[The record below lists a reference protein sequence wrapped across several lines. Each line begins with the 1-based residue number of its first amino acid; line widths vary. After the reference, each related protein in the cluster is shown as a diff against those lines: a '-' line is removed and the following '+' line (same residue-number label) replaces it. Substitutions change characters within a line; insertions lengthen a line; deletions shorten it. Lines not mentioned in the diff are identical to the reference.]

1 LRGVV
6 ERVLLGEAAGEVVV
20 GVTITVEEGVTM
32 LEVEITS
39 TVVLVASVDVGTTDE
54 LSLSKLEVGTAEL
67 DEVAWEVTDA
77 GWVTVAEAEVTTVV
91 GSSTEIDE
99 LEVPAE
105 AEDRIVDAMVVED
118 SGNPVLE
125 TSEAVWVTGE
135 ETVVENSKLRGSVV
149 SGSVDELRDKPIS
162 LQEWSSSRCVL
173 TWRHL

>member
-1 LRGVV
+1 
-6 ERVLLGEAAGEVVV
+6 
-20 GVTITVEEGVTM
+20 
-32 LEVEITS
+32 
-39 TVVLVASVDVGTTDE
+39 
-54 LSLSKLEVGTAEL
+54 
-67 DEVAWEVTDA
+67 
-77 GWVTVAEAEVTTVV
+77 V

-125 TSEAVWVTGE
+125 TSEAVGVTGE

-162 LQEWSSSRCVL
+162 LHE
-173 TWRHL
+173 